1 MKSITSGHIK
11 AGYDSVRGA
20 KMRNFWTMFGI
31 IVGVASVITV
41 VGIGEGVKQQISTQ
55 IHHFDKDLIVI
66 QPLKNSNPVQ
76 IKNSLFS
83 NLNYGG
89 SLSDKDLNAIVKT
102 DGVVSSAPLSSVSG
116 TVKTDNGVY
125 GGGSV
130 IGTTTD
136 LPALLNQSLAYGIFL
151 SDLDIGNNVAVLGYN
166 AAIKMFNDAVPLGRT
181 FSFRGKD
188 FAVHGIF
195 NQFDTTPLSQEA
207 DFNNSIFI
215 PYDVAVTLS
224 DNTASTF
231 EILAKPSNSKQVPI
245 VTAAIKAALKTTHNG
260 DSDYSVM
267 LQSQNLSGNNAIVD
281 LMTKLI
287 AGVAAIS
294 LLVGGIGIM
303 NVMVVSV
310 SERMHEIGI
319 RKAIGA
325 TNKQILSQFIIEA
338 SFLSL
343 IGGLIGII
351 VAYAINLTLRLT
363 TDLRPVISLRLVL
376 IASGVSLAVGII
388 FGSLPAL
395 KAARKDPIDA
405 LRSN

>member
-102 DGVVSSAPLSSVSG
+102 DGVVSSVPLSSVSG